1 MGTHAITFHKKS
13 QKIINHVVQ
22 DTETTHGIEISK
34 TTSAPYPERKDSQGN
49 IIPFIL
55 PPYAKLKEQIY
66 STTKIKQQEQQ
77 RQIWQE
83 EIDHLFNRNDV
94 RLLWNI
100 KKENYI
106 HNQKNYPQTLS
117 SSSSSSSSL
126 SSSDSIIITTITNAN
141 IIITI
146 TITIINNTATNF
158 PNTINI
164 IVIVIV
170 IFIVIVI
177 DIVIV

>member
-55 PPYAKLKEQIY
+55 PPYAKLKERIY

-94 RLLWNI
+94 RLLYGKTWNV
-100 KKENYI
+100 KKENYYIIKKTI
-106 HNQKNYPQTLS
+106 HKHYHHHHHT
-117 SSSSSSSSL
+117 
-126 SSSDSIIITTITNAN
+126 
-141 IIITI
+141 
-146 TITIINNTATNF
+146 
-158 PNTINI
+158 
-164 IVIVIV
+164 
-170 IFIVIVI
+170 
-177 DIVIV
+177 